1 MIKRCLLIITLLLT
15 GHSAFATEDVYRDCT
30 NLIYG
35 YAYHRDQFNAE
46 EFSNLFTEDASL
58 TVLSN
63 SWQGRDSI
71 RQRIEQLKNG
81 SSIRHEMSTIY
92 IEVIDAR
99 HATGVS
105 YATLYS
111 APAGEDTVT
120 SPTLIGEYRDEFL
133 LTDEG
138 WKIDKRVLTRKFTVA
153 Q

>member
-1 MIKRCLLIITLLLT
+1 MIKRCLVIITLLFT
-15 GHSAFATEDVYRDCT
+15 GHSAFADEDVYRDCT
-30 NLIYG
+30 NLVYG

-46 EFSNLFTEDASL
+46 EFSNLFTEDAHL

-63 SWQGRDSI
+63 SWQGRDAI
-71 RQRIEQLKNG
+71 RERIVQLKNG
-81 SSIRHEMSTIY
+81 STIRHEMSTIY
-92 IEVIDAR
+92 IQVIDTH

-111 APAGEDTVT
+111 APAGVDTVT
-120 SPTLIGEYRDEFL
+120 GPSLIGEYRDEFL

-138 WKIDKRVLTRKFTVA
+138 WKIAKRVLTRKFTVA